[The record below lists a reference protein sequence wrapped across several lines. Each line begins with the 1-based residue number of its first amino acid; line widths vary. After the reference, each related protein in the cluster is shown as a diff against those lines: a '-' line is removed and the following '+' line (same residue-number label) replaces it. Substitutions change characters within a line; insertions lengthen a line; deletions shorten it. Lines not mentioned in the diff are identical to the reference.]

1 MSRNF
6 QTHIWANENS
16 QIWGLKLDTPKI
28 GWSVFKNYKKKW
40 SQGLKIWPRPI
51 WKKKQFVGWIPVS
64 KPLFVELYWW
74 TDPWFDQSC
83 FPFQDRV
90 TNQQVPWRLTSTPE
104 QQGLPKGSVTDL
116 SRPGLLASSHIHG
129 SPVVQQGAHC
139 LQLPDLAA
147 KIKGWLTLVEYFLN
161 LRYPKTNGTSRS
173 QGVPYSNDKDWM
185 ILGSPIPGNPITV
198 KVYWVTKM
206 TRKQEQPFSWRFNP

>member
-1 MSRNF
+1 M
-6 QTHIWANENS
+6 
-16 QIWGLKLDTPKI
+16 G
-28 GWSVFKNYKKKW
+28 
-40 SQGLKIWPRPI
+40 
-51 WKKKQFVGWIPVS
+51 

-90 TNQQVPWRLTSTPE
+90 TNQQVPWRLKSTPE

-116 SRPGLLASSHIHG
+116 SRPRLLASSHIHG

-147 KIKGWLTLVEYFLN
+147 KIKAWLTLVEYFLN

-173 QGVPYSNDKDWM
+173 QGVPCSNGKDFFM
-185 ILGSPIPGNPITV
+185 IWGSPIPGNPITV

-206 TRKQEQPFSWRFNP
+206 TRKQEQPFSWRFNL